1 MRKRNIL
8 IAWILCG
15 SILITMLSSCVSDR
29 TPKLSDCGVI
39 HEPEFGGIYI
49 TRTIDE
55 FNALGF
61 NYGDSVTVRFSN
73 GYELEDIP
81 YYNGYYT
88 RNGEALLIAYP
99 GYDYIKAVINNGADL
114 WELSNVDENTTAT
127 ITLYEAGK
135 YASTQ
140 EARNLSYKDDR
151 SLFESD
157 EMFANF
163 RDIEAGNIRD
173 NLIYRSASPC
183 DNQHNRATYVDRLI
197 NEAGVRYIVD
207 LADNESRILSYIDR
221 DNFDSPYFLSL
232 YHDGKVFPMAMN
244 TNYESPELRQRI
256 AEGMRSM
263 IDNEGPY
270 LIHCTE
276 GKDRTGFICM
286 LVEALCGASYQQ
298 IVDDY
303 MITYNN
309 YYGITEEKDKEKY
322 DVIIHDVLDPMICVM
337 IGDENAN
344 LNTIDLS
351 QAARNYLTG
360 SGMSDQEVNTLI
372 EKLTD

>member
-29 TPKLSDCGVI
+29 TPELSDCGVI

-207 LADNESRILSYIDR
+207 LADNDSRILSYIDR